1 MTLRI
6 YNTLTGRKEEFAP
19 INPPKVGIY
28 TCGVTVYDYCHIGH
42 ARAAVA
48 FDTVRRYMEFKGYD
62 VTFVRNYTDIDD
74 KIIKKSSE
82 EGRNWKRIAETY
94 ISAHDEDMEA
104 LGVRRAD
111 HVPRATGHI
120 GDIIKLVRRL
130 VDKGYGYEIE
140 GNVYFEV
147 ARFKPYGR
155 LSGRNPDDMRAGA
168 RIEVD
173 ERKKD
178 PLDFALWKSSKP
190 GEPWWDSPWGRGRP
204 GWHIECSAM
213 SSALLGQPFD
223 IHGGGKDLIFPH
235 HENEIAQSEA
245 AAGKEFV
252 RYWMHNGFVNVDS
265 EKMSKSLGN
274 FFTIREVLEKFSAP
288 VIRLFL
294 LSTHYRSPLDFSD
307 RNLDEAR
314 VRYERFMNLFARA
327 GRYVP
332 DDREPDRAEAESLRV
347 LGEEAGPAFIRAMD
361 DDFNS
366 AAALGHLFSVL
377 PVINSVLDRADSE
390 GHSVSGV
397 WKGEMDRFFTRLGGP
412 LGLFEA
418 GLDEGAAYLGA
429 GRRTGDGNFQEAMAL
444 AVRRDAARKEKDWA
458 QADQLR
464 DRIAELGFTV
474 QDTPQGPVLVPIE
487 RKA

>member
-6 YNTLTGRKEEFAP
+6 YNTLTGRKEEFVP
-19 INPPKVGIY
+19 INPPGVGIY

-48 FDTVRRYMEFKGYD
+48 FDMVRRYMEFKGYD

-74 KIIKKSSE
+74 KIIKKSNE
-82 EGRNWKRIAETY
+82 EGRAWKDVAETF
-94 ISAHDEDMEA
+94 IRAHDEDMEA
-104 LGVRRAD
+104 LGVGRAD
-111 HVPRATGHI
+111 KGPRATEYI
-120 GDIIKLVRRL
+120 GDIIKLVQRL
-130 VDKGYGYEIE
+130 VDRGYGYEVE
-140 GNVYFEV
+140 GDVYFEV

-190 GEPWWDSPWGRGRP
+190 GEPWWESPWGRGRP

-245 AAGKEFV
+245 AAGREFA

-274 FFTIREVLEKFSAP
+274 FFTIRDVLKKYRPEV
-288 VIRLFL
+288 VRIFL

-307 RNLDEAR
+307 RNLDEAQ

-332 DDREPDRAEAESLRV
+332 DEREPGRAEAESLRV
-347 LGEEAGPAFIRAMD
+347 LGDEVESAFIRAMD

-366 AAALGHLFSVL
+366 AAALGHLFSAL
-377 PVINSVLDRADSE
+377 PVVNSVLDRADSE
-390 GHSVSGV
+390 GHSVSGG
-397 WKGEMDRFFTRLGGP
+397 WKGEVDRLFVRLGGV
-412 LGLFEA
+412 LGLFEG
-418 GLDEGAAYLGA
+418 GLEEGAAYLGV
-429 GRRTGDGNFQEAMAL
+429 GRESEDGNAREAMAL
-444 AVRRDAARKEKDWA
+444 AVRRDGARKGKDWA
-458 QADQLR
+458 EADRLR
-464 DRIAELGFTV
+464 DRIAEMGFTV
-474 QDTPQGPVLVPIE
+474 QDTPQGPVLAPLG
-487 RKA
+487 RKG